1 MTLPAQDRVGRP
13 LLEEGRRPSEAP
25 ATCPTRDPE
34 QGWDRPRVLTLNRPS
49 RTQSCLSRLLAT
61 RILATDRP
69 QLRFVLPI
77 GVTGGTQLARARA
90 WRAESGVDAP
100 SGLLGA
106 RCQSSLAVDGR
117 FSAIADALADRIL
130 VPNRFTACRRDLGP
144 VSVELGDQPM
154 NRTLW
159 DSALRPS
166 PARMPAR

>member
-1 MTLPAQDRVGRP
+1 MARP
-13 LLEEGRRPSEAP
+13 RTDFRQRNNALLEEGRRPSEAP

-90 WRAESGVDAP
+90 WRPNPESTPPPGSLEPAAKVRWRWMDASARSRTRWP
-100 SGLLGA
+100 IEFLYPTGLLPAAGT
-106 RCQSSLAVDGR
+106 SVPFLWNSVTSL
-117 FSAIADALADRIL
+117 
-130 VPNRFTACRRDLGP
+130 
-144 VSVELGDQPM
+144 
-154 NRTLW
+154 
-159 DSALRPS
+159 
-166 PARMPAR
+166 